1 MEIISEKEKYFIIS
15 FIYFSTKI
23 ILIKKYKN
31 ILIFSIEK
39 IILYYYYF
47 IFLNIMFHSIKSK
60 LFNYFLFEK
69 TLEFESKVEFKN
81 NFFY

>member
-1 MEIISEKEKYFIIS
+1 M
-15 FIYFSTKI
+15 
-23 ILIKKYKN
+23 IKKYKN

-69 TLEFESKVEFKN
+69 TLEFESKVEFEKTLEFESKVEFKN